1 MIEERQTEQSAERT
15 FCCCFIMM
23 FEATFISRQG
33 EKVNHKHAF
42 AQPDLKESH
51 IVLMPAK
58 RRLPFS
64 IKLLIEVEIH

>member
-15 FCCCFIMM
+15 FCCCFIM

-42 AQPDLKESH
+42 AQPDLKESD